1 MIDIS
6 VNKFY
11 TMKVGIIGLG
21 FVGSAIKASFEL
33 KNIDVF
39 GYDKFKDGGIGSL
52 SDMFQKNIL
61 FLCLPTP
68 FDEKEMC
75 YDITSIQ
82 ETCKILSENAFSGLL
97 VIKSTIEPT
106 TTDNL
111 SKEFNLKIIHNP
123 EFLTE
128 ATAYED
134 FHNQK
139 HIVLGKGVNVLDE
152 ELNRLYNL
160 YNEYYPDAAISLV
173 SSEESECMKL
183 FVNSFYATKIQ
194 FFNELYLLCKN
205 IDCNYDSIKELMLKN
220 NWIHPMHT
228 KVPGRNNELSY
239 GGNCF
244 PKDTNALLQYMKRNN
259 SKHEVLEAVINERN
273 SMRK

>member
-1 MIDIS
+1 M
-6 VNKFY
+6 Y
-11 TMKVGIIGLG
+11 
-21 FVGSAIKASFEL
+21 
-33 KNIDVF
+33 
-39 GYDKFKDGGIGSL
+39 
-52 SDMFQKNIL
+52 
-61 FLCLPTP
+61 P
-68 FDEKEMC
+68 
-75 YDITSIQ
+75 
-82 ETCKILSENAFSGLL
+82 LL
-97 VIKSTIEPT
+97 QLV
-106 TTDNL
+106 
-111 SKEFNLKIIHNP
+111 HNP
-123 EFLTE
+123 EFLT
-128 ATAYED
+128 ARTAYED

>member
-1 MIDIS
+1 
-6 VNKFY
+6 
-11 TMKVGIIGLG
+11 MKVGIIGLG